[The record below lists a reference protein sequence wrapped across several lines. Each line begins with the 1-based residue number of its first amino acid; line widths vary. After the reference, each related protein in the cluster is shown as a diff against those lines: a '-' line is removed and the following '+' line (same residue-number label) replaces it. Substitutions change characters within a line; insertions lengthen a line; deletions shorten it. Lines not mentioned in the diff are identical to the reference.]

1 MTYSNVKINMLVC
14 NYQRDSEMGASGWFN
29 GHVDERKLL
38 QMQPLFGFSQG
49 HVPLVDQELN
59 RRIEGDVWDNP
70 VQYAS
75 STYSAM
81 SSTSALNLEELA
93 DKTNRVNNG
102 SIPVG
107 GTGIKIRTR
116 QPQQQPI
123 SRNSGFQGNAKRR
136 IRLQMNISLGS
147 VCSSEVTG
155 ANSRKEDD
163 EVQSNVYEVR
173 FI

>member
-1 MTYSNVKINMLVC
+1 
-14 NYQRDSEMGASGWFN
+14 
-29 GHVDERKLL
+29 
-38 QMQPLFGFSQG
+38 
-49 HVPLVDQELN
+49 
-59 RRIEGDVWDNP
+59 

-75 STYSAM
+75 S
-81 SSTSALNLEELA
+81 SSLNLEELA
-93 DKTNRVNNG
+93 DKTNRINNG

-123 SRNSGFQGNAKRR
+123 SNNFGSLGTAPRR
-136 IRLQMNISLGS
+136 IRLQMKISLGS

>member
-1 MTYSNVKINMLVC
+1 
-14 NYQRDSEMGASGWFN
+14 
-29 GHVDERKLL
+29 
-38 QMQPLFGFSQG
+38 
-49 HVPLVDQELN
+49 
-59 RRIEGDVWDNP
+59 

-75 STYSAM
+75 S
-81 SSTSALNLEELA
+81 SALNLEELA
-93 DKTNRVNNG
+93 DKTNRINNG

-136 IRLQMNISLGS
+136 IRLQMKISLGS

>member
-136 IRLQMNISLGS
+136 IRLQMKISLGS
-147 VCSSEVTG
+147 VCSSEVTD